1 MSFKTVLILSTM
13 YFSSVHVH
21 VLSLHIHFVYMY
33 GTKMYI
39 SLDDIPSTKLVVL
52 NPRVQPSIVRIP
64 GLPFLCLL

>member
-1 MSFKTVLILSTM
+1 MSFKTVLILSTT
-13 YFSSVHVH
+13 YLSSVH

-52 NPRVQPSIVRIP
+52 NPRVQPSIVQIP